1 VMRGLLL
8 YALTSICISLG
19 NKMCVKS
26 TRSLEIFNT
35 VADTFM
41 VVEIIVKHIH
51 FHCYSSKSI
60 ALSVAARSL
69 GFPMALL
76 G

>member
-1 VMRGLLL
+1 
-8 YALTSICISLG
+8 
-19 NKMCVKS
+19 MCVKS